1 MKGYLKGNK
10 SINVSE
16 RKLKGIMPSLAPIDH
31 SMRQSNSHERRN
43 PAIYSARYFGHKIHM
58 DQNEKLVNYGVTYV
72 MARDGYS
79 GKIVGAAIMP
89 RKNNEII
96 YANVFRAAVNEYG
109 LWNQLRVDHGKEF
122 YLTLYMQEKFRIG
135 RGDANIPP
143 YVQLHP
149 HVIISLRGYGWSL
162 IKE

>member
-1 MKGYLKGNK
+1 MKSYLKGNK
-10 SINVSE
+10 GINVSE
-16 RKLKGIMPSLAPIDH
+16 RKLKGIMPLLAPIDH

-43 PAIYSARYFGHKIHM
+43 PAIYSARYFGHKIHL

-72 MARDGYS
+72 LARDGYS

-89 RKNNEII
+89 RKNNEVI
-96 YANVFRAAVNEYG
+96 YANVFKAAVDEYG

-122 YLTLYMQEKFRIG
+122 YLTLYIQEKLRIG
-135 RGDANIPP
+135 RGDSAIPP
-143 YVQLHP
+143 YVQTTSTCN
-149 HVIISLRGYGWSL
+149 HVIERIWVEL